1 LPGIKQQDK
10 YEMKTNRLVKI
21 LTIVCLSVIAGAIV
35 AKADETVRLEIRL
48 RDVGGTAV
56 AGEPVIL
63 ERLPEEEPMPC
74 LTDADGACA
83 WQVGRGLYQVLS
95 DRPLDQVSALA
106 LAEGG
111 LRGFGVTVGDTDIV
125 YHFTFHNDGHAYFD
139 GAPDAAV
146 PAPLIPSLH
155 ALQGGV
161 APTPVLPVMGTDV
174 TPMRLPTGSPDTAP
188 STGSEQAVA
197 PPTGQTY
204 RLLFFMALGLAAG
217 GGLHA
222 WSRLKERSHGPS
234 RPGDHTATQRTDQEE
249 PHA

>member
-1 LPGIKQQDK
+1 
-10 YEMKTNRLVKI
+10 MKTNRLVKI
-21 LTIVCLSVIAGAIV
+21 LTIVCLSVIAGAIS
-35 AKADETVRLEIRL
+35 AQADETVRLEIRL
-48 RDVGGTAV
+48 RDAGGTAV
-56 AGEPVIL
+56 TGESVIL

-74 LTDADGACA
+74 LTDDTGACA
-83 WQVGRGLYQVLS
+83 WQVGRGLYQVLFE
-95 DRPLDQVSALA
+95 RPLDQVSALA

-125 YHFTFHNDGHAYFD
+125 YHFAFHSDGHAYFD

-161 APTPVLPVMGTDV
+161 APTPVLPVMGNGRTA
-174 TPMRLPTGSPDTAP
+174 TPVP
-188 STGSEQAVA
+188 SEVPETPATSAG
-197 PPTGQTY
+197 GQTY
-204 RLLFFMALGLAAG
+204 RLLFFIALGLAAG

-222 WSRLKERSHGPS
+222 WSRLRRQEGETTP
-234 RPGDHTATQRTDQEE
+234 PGDEATNRLAEQKTTQRTDQEA